1 MNEQQTEAQR
11 KARLRWVTLG
21 EAIAIAA
28 LIISAAG
35 LWLSWRTTG
44 DDKGPTELVEKRQSV
59 PLALRGKTEDD
70 GRTLAISPVEDG
82 HALQSL
88 DVTVAGSSAIEAGSD
103 GQLDASDLESALG
116 DKAEDGKGTHRIR
129 VRIATKYVEA
139 GADKSA
145 TGSYVISYRW
155 EGDGLL
161 GGGLLGGRS
170 LRFSEFTRG

>member
-1 MNEQQTEAQR
+1 MKEQETEAQR

-35 LWLSWRTTG
+35 LWLSWRTSG
-44 DDKGPTELVEKRQSV
+44 DDKGPTEVVEKRQAV
-59 PLALRGKTEDD
+59 PLALRGKTEND
-70 GRTLAISPVEDG
+70 GRVLTITPVENS

-88 DVTVAGSSAIEAGSD
+88 DVIVAGASAIEAGSD
-103 GQLDASDLESALG
+103 GQLVASDLESALG
-116 DKAEDGKGTHRIR
+116 DKAEDSKGTHRVR
-129 VRIATKYVEA
+129 VRIASKYVEA

-145 TGSYVISYRW
+145 TGSSGISYRW
-155 EGDGLL
+155 E

-170 LRFSEFTRG
+170 LRFSGFTRG

>member
-1 MNEQQTEAQR
+1 MKEQETEAQR

-35 LWLSWRTTG
+35 LWLSWRTSG
-44 DDKGPTELVEKRQSV
+44 DDKGPTEVVEKRQAV
-59 PLALRGKTEDD
+59 PLALRGKTEND
-70 GRTLAISPVEDG
+70 GRVLTITPVENS

-88 DVTVAGSSAIEAGSD
+88 DVIVAGASAIEAGSD
-103 GQLDASDLESALG
+103 GQLVASDLESALG
-116 DKAEDGKGTHRIR
+116 DKAEDGKGTHRVR
-129 VRIATKYVEA
+129 VRIVSKYVEA

-155 EGDGLL
+155 EG
-161 GGGLLGGRS
+161 GGLLGGRS
-170 LRFSEFTRG
+170 LRFSGFTRG

>member
-1 MNEQQTEAQR
+1 MKEQETEAQR

-35 LWLSWRTTG
+35 LWLCWRTSG
-44 DDKGPTELVEKRQSV
+44 DDKGPTEVVEKRQAV
-59 PLALRGKTEDD
+59 PLALRGKTEND
-70 GRTLAISPVEDG
+70 GRVLTITPVENS

-88 DVTVAGSSAIEAGSD
+88 DVIVAGASAIEAGSD
-103 GQLDASDLESALG
+103 GQLVASDLESALG
-116 DKAEDGKGTHRIR
+116 DKAEDGKGTHRVR
-129 VRIATKYVEA
+129 VRIASKYVEA

-155 EGDGLL
+155 EG
-161 GGGLLGGRS
+161 GGLLGGRS
-170 LRFSEFTRG
+170 LRFSGFTRG